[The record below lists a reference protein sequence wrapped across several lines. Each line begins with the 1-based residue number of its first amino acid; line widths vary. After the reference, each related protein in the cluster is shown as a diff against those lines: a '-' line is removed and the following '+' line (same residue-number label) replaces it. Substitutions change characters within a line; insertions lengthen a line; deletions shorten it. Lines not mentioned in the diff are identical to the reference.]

1 MVIFQITRSIIY
13 KRKMKNH
20 KQITIND
27 VAKASGV
34 SDGTVDRV
42 LHNRGEVSEKTK
54 SKILK
59 VIKELGYRPNIYASL
74 LSLKRQYT
82 IIAIIP
88 NFQSGEYWEQV
99 YSGIQM
105 GQNDDINQN
114 IKIEIMYFNQF
125 DYNSFE
131 TACSHTLSLNPNAVL
146 IAPIYKEC
154 ATNLAI
160 ELKKLKIPI
169 ICIDTKI
176 DDSFYLAYYGI
187 PQFESGYL
195 AASLIMGD
203 CHGKSCEVVNFSMN
217 RGDVPENESTRNRY
231 KGLVAY
237 AKDYNVDCVIHECSI
252 QPNNFLENMKILSYF
267 FKIHPDVNKLIALN
281 SRAYMVAEWLE
292 VNNITD
298 KFLIGFDALQ
308 KNLDCIRRGYMSI
321 IIAERVEAHVHKAII
336 SLIRYLVLNQEPENK
351 NNYTSMDILNKHN
364 VDFY

>member
-1 MVIFQITRSIIY
+1 MKKY
-13 KRKMKNH
+13 K
-20 KQITIND
+20 QATIND

-54 SKILK
+54 NKILDAIERLDYK
-59 VIKELGYRPNIYASL
+59 PNMYASL
-74 LSLKRQYT
+74 LSTKRQYT

-88 NFQSGEYWEQV
+88 NFQTGEYWEKV

-105 GQNDDINQN
+105 GQNDDIYKK
-114 IKIEIMYFNQF
+114 IKIEIMYFCQF
-125 DYNSFE
+125 DHDSFN
-131 TACSHTLSLNPNAVL
+131 TACTHTLSLKPDAVL
-146 IAPIYKEC
+146 MAPIYKER

-160 ELKKLKIPI
+160 ELKRLNIPI

-176 DDSFYLAYYGI
+176 DDSHYLAYYGI

-203 CHGKSCEVVNFSMN
+203 CHGKSCEIVNFCMN

-231 KGLVAY
+231 KGIVAY
-237 AKDYNVDCVIHECSI
+237 AKDYNVDCIIHECLL
-252 QPNNFLENMKILSYF
+252 QPNNFLENMKIFSNF
-267 FKIHPDVNKLIALN
+267 FKTHPNANRLIALN

-292 VNNITD
+292 INNVNG
-298 KFLIGFDALQ
+298 KFLLGFDALQ

-321 IIAERVEAHVHKAII
+321 VIAERIEAHIHQAII
-336 SLIRYLVLNQEPENK
+336 CLIRYLVLNQSPLSK